1 MEEPL
6 YLDRGAVCGVE
17 SLGTSKKKKTIF
29 FSLSRSLFGQQYG
42 LISILGPFII
52 PLDVPHPGYVLLGS
66 GGHRCCP

>member
-1 MEEPL
+1 MWS
-6 YLDRGAVCGVE
+6 GVPRDFR
-17 SLGTSKKKKTIF
+17 IF